1 MAIPGVTVGTWIG
14 VTRGDGKMR
23 LRYAW
28 GDLPFLLLGV
38 VLLIPL
44 CIQLAEIV
52 IDFIT
57 STEF

>member
-1 MAIPGVTVGTWIG
+1 MATPRDAVGPRTG
-14 VTRGDGKMR
+14 ATRGDGKMR

-28 GDLPFLLLGV
+28 GDLPFLLLGI

-44 CIQLAEIV
+44 CIQLAEIF
-52 IDFIT
+52 IDFLR

>member
-1 MAIPGVTVGTWIG
+1 
-14 VTRGDGKMR
+14 MR